1 MQNGHSRD
9 TGNNGHMTQNEGK
22 QQQKQNH
29 NKTNKQHRK
38 RKSLAT
44 LTQLSN
50 TDTTKKTSA

>member
-1 MQNGHSRD
+1 
-9 TGNNGHMTQNEGK
+9 MTQNEGK
-22 QQQKQNH
+22 QQQKH

-44 LTQLSN
+44 LTQPRKPVLSN